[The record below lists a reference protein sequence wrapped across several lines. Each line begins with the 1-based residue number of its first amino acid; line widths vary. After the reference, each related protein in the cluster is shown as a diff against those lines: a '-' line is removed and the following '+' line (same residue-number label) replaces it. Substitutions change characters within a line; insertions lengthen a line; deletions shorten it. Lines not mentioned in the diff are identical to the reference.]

1 MRQFSR
7 STYSPSAHS
16 DETEDENLA
25 QLLELNKTVASAL
38 DMGTCFKPEVSIMLE
53 LYEAS
58 RANKSLTVSVLGLLD
73 GIAPTTTLRYLD
85 MLQKKGAV
93 RRVAHESDNRMS
105 YVELTSDAKL
115 KIERALR
122 LIETG

>member
-1 MRQFSR
+1 MRQSNVC
-7 STYSPSAHS
+7 TYSSSAECDGIV
-16 DETEDENLA
+16 DEKLA
-25 QLLELNKTVASAL
+25 QLRELDAAVASAL
-38 DMGTCFKPEVSIMLE
+38 DMGTCLKPEVSLMLE

-85 MLQKKGAV
+85 LLQKKGVV
-93 RRVAHESDNRMS
+93 RRVAHETDNRMS

-115 KIERALR
+115 TIERALKS
-122 LIETG
+122 IIWE